1 MENKSEEKINNNDKN
16 NKNPNNNN
24 STNPEKEKLNV
35 ESQPKKEKEV
45 ENKIEPNKQNKLN
58 YFSLLKDYTKKLND
72 GEYAKTIK
80 ENPDSLFEK
89 MSMERLVCWESILYF
104 TSSPLKKNDEDEI
117 LFAPLERDDQNVI
130 KNDSKRTRVRESILV
145 PGFPRILEAL
155 LTYYCN
161 TKNICYKQG
170 LNEIFGPILLLKYK
184 FKNIKYTK
192 LFDIIEVFIDQ
203 YLPNYYYEKGL
214 CSLNSSLSLFVIL
227 LKYHEPS
234 VYNRFDTT
242 EIMPQMYATN
252 SIITLMSGKLKIN
265 LVYELWERI
274 IKSKDP
280 LIMHF
285 ILVAHFIIHR
295 EMIINCEKTYLATLI
310 TTITINSME
319 ELNNIFDLAYK
330 LRELTPYSFR
340 ILANQI
346 GFLKTNFKKIKDTY
360 NYYKP
365 ESIPAMPIFPLE
377 ILSITNKFTKEC
389 VDPYCKNCILNKN
402 YNKNK
407 IKNDYLF
414 DWFDEKKTF
423 GGILNF
429 EKNMKKHIC
438 EKCDMKIEKKMNY
451 ILLDL
456 RILNYDEEDD
466 DTEKTGFLPMMINVD
481 QNELKSE
488 DFNKITTNRFMNE
501 RGNYHF
507 YFLTSSTDTFSV
519 FESKYYT
526 ENVSELDRKKMMFG
540 LIKQRKIDKT
550 LNLQDAQKN
559 LTWKEIYKLKEY
571 DNFRNVLKTMQKENF
586 PYVGYV
592 YGGFNEVHDMSIRYN
607 YEILFHN
614 ELNCIL
620 CKEKKNIIDK
630 KKQAK
635 IDKEMDEKLKNEISE
650 SLWEHKTKIV
660 YSKINEI
667 YSGRKNNTYLCIL
680 NKYKNKE
687 YKNDKQ
693 KVLIILLSDEFSIEF
708 FKFDNKKVYKEINN
722 KSDEEEKK
730 KKLEYYDLGKEDDDM
745 DKETEL
751 SLFDKKNITEV
762 KSLNMDKKFRNIIK
776 IVVIEN
782 KDKEKDKKKQE
793 SNSYEIVLD
802 FSSIND
808 SKHFAKCF
816 KNAVNDFKEKIK

>member
-389 VDPYCKNCILNKN
+389 VDPHCKNCILNKN

-650 SLWEHKTKIV
+650 SLWEHKTKNV

>member
-1 MENKSEEKINNNDKN
+1 MENKPEEKNNDNNGSNSDSSKN
-16 NKNPNNNN
+16 VQKNFDI
-24 STNPEKEKLNV
+24 KAD
-35 ESQPKKEKEV
+35 
-45 ENKIEPNKQNKLN
+45 PNKTDK
-58 YFSLLKDYTKKLND
+58 YVYHSLIKDYLTKNVKD
-72 GEYAKTIK
+72 AQYAKTIK
-80 ENPDSLFEK
+80 ENPDLLFEK
-89 MSMERLVCWESILYF
+89 MTMERLVYWESILYF
-104 TSSPLKKNDEDEI
+104 TSSPLKKNDENEI
-117 LFAPLERDDQNVI
+117 LFAPLEREDQNVI
-130 KNDSKRTRVRESILV
+130 KNDSKRTRVRESVLL

-161 TKNICYKQG
+161 TKQICYKQG
-170 LNEIFGPILLLKYK
+170 LNEIFGPLLLLKYK
-184 FKNIKYTK
+184 FKDIKYTK
-192 LFDIIEVFIDQ
+192 LFDILEVFIDQ
-203 YLPNYYYEKGL
+203 YLPNYYYEKDL

-252 SIITLMSGKLKIN
+252 TISTLMSGKLKLN
-265 LVYELWERI
+265 LVYEFWEKI

-280 LIMHF
+280 LMMHF
-285 ILVAHFIIHR
+285 VLVAFFIIHR
-295 EMIINCEKTYLATLI
+295 EMIINCDKSFLAPLLTNL
-310 TTITINSME
+310 TINSME
-319 ELNNIFDLAYK
+319 ELDNVFDLAIK
-330 LRELTPYSFR
+330 LREFTPYSYR

-346 GFLKTNFKKIKDTY
+346 GFLKKNYTKIKETY
-360 NYYKP
+360 EYYKP
-365 ESIPAMPIFPLE
+365 ESIPAMPITPLE
-377 ILSITNKFTKEC
+377 ILNITNKSTEKC
-389 VDPYCKNCILNKN
+389 CDPCCKNCILNKN
-402 YNKNK
+402 YIKD
-407 IKNDYLF
+407 KNDLLKF
-414 DWFDEKKTF
+414 D
-423 GGILNF
+423 
-429 EKNMKKHIC
+429 KNMNAHIC
-438 EKCDMKIEKKMNY
+438 EKCDMKIEKKMQY

-488 DFNKITTNRFMNE
+488 DFNKITSNRFANE

-507 YFLTSSTDTFSV
+507 YFLTSSTENFSL

-526 ENVSELDRKKMMFG
+526 EKLSELDRKKMMFG

-550 LNLQDAQKN
+550 LNLLEASKT

-592 YGGFNEVHDMSIRYN
+592 YGGFNEVHDMSIKYG
-607 YEILFHN
+607 YELLFHN
-614 ELNCIL
+614 ELNCAL
-620 CKEKKNIIDK
+620 CKQKKNNNNSK
-630 KKQAK
+630 KKLVK
-635 IDKEMDEKLKNEISE
+635 IDKEMDEKIKNEISE

-680 NKYKNKE
+680 VKYKNKE
-687 YKNDKQ
+687 YINEKQ
-693 KVLIILLSDEFSIEF
+693 KVLIILLLDEFSIEF
-708 FKFDNKKVYKEINN
+708 FKFDSKKVYKELKI
-722 KSDEEEKK
+722 KKDEKEEKK

-751 SLFDKKNITEV
+751 SLFDKKSINEI

-776 IVVIEN
+776 IVALES
-782 KDKEKDKKKQE
+782 KDKKKQE
-793 SNSYEIVLD
+793 KQDLNSYEIVLD

-808 SKHFAKCF
+808 SKNFAKCF
-816 KNAVNDFKEKIK
+816 KNTVNNFKEKNK